1 MARAGLSVTCSGNA
15 FRRTRWVRARRGG
28 RRLET
33 VINMSGKNLNPLSG
47 VQLGQKQ
54 TYTVS
59 VDMPRLGKVEVLSN
73 VPQDVARTALDNLEL
88 FVYSPLD
95 TTIPTNRIHMD
106 EHDPSSSHIHF
117 SEITEKHPTMPL
129 YMQAMQSA
137 RFCARQA
144 HPDTVSL
151 QQR

>member
-1 MARAGLSVTCSGNA
+1 MFRQRLPPHPEGAGE
-15 FRRTRWVRARRGG
+15 ARRKASP
-28 RRLET
+28 T
-33 VINMSGKNLNPLSG
+33 VINMSGKTLNPLSRAK
-47 VQLGQKQ
+47 LGRKQ

-59 VDMPRLGKVEVLSN
+59 VDMPRLGKVEVLSD

-88 FVYSPLD
+88 FVYSPMD

-106 EHDPSSSHIHF
+106 EHDPNSPHIHF
-117 SEITEKHPTMPL
+117 SEITEEHPTMPL

-144 HPDTVSL
+144 YPDTVSL